1 MRRQESQIILYK
13 CTVECQDMTGGGGGG
28 GMLTITCLLGAKFL
42 KGLLCSGKTEK
53 RTNTQKEGE
62 KS

>member
-1 MRRQESQIILYK
+1 MRQQESQIILYSRMSGH
-13 CTVECQDMTGGGGGG
+13 DGGGGGG

-53 RTNTQKEGE
+53 RKNTQKEGE